1 MENVPVFVGL
11 DYHSKSV
18 QVCVVDGEGTIL
30 VNRKCGN
37 SVLEI
42 GAAIGPGREV
52 ARVAI
57 ESCCGAGRWPYLRAH
72 RGVPLSCG
80 SSARQCG
87 LAPSAGRGAWV
98 GVGLLHRRAS

>member
-18 QVCVVDGEGTIL
+18 QVCVVDREGTIL

-52 ARVAI
+52 ACVAI
-57 ESCCGAGRWPYLRAH
+57 ESCCGAADLADGLIGRWPH
-72 RGVPLSCG
+72 HGGP
-80 SSARQCG
+80 
-87 LAPSAGRGAWV
+87 
-98 GVGLLHRRAS
+98 